1 MPVVSNTSPLCN
13 LAIIDRLEIL
23 RRQFG
28 VLALPSGVQLELDR
42 LSHAAARARLTAA
55 FRDGWLQVTPLAIAI
70 PSALAA
76 TLDPGE
82 TEALALALQ
91 MNASLVLL
99 DETAAR
105 LQATR
110 LGLAHAGVLGILRG
124 QKYPEKS
131 PRSRMKPANSGP
143 KPGSSSAPPWK
154 RNSWPRSANKWL
166 PELRSAAETPFRVRC
181 GKGRG
186 GRASHIGEEATSSP
200 GGFRRV
206 QVLPLTAVTR

>member
-1 MPVVSNTSPLCN
+1 MPTSVMPVVSNTSPLCN

-28 VLALPSGVQLELDR
+28 VLALPSAVQLELDR
-42 LSHAAARARLTAA
+42 LSHPAARARLTAA
-55 FRDGWLQVTPLAIAI
+55 FRDGWLRVTPLDIAI

-91 MNASLVLL
+91 MNDSLVLL

-110 LGLAHAGVLGILRG
+110 MGLAHTGVLGLLRG
-124 QKYPEKS
+124 AKISGEITSLADEIRKLRAEARFFVSPALEK
-131 PRSRMKPANSGP
+131 K
-143 KPGSSSAPPWK
+143 
-154 RNSWPRSANKWL
+154 L
-166 PELRSAAETPFRVRC
+166 L
-181 GKGRG
+181 
-186 GRASHIGEEATSSP
+186 ASVGE
-200 GGFRRV
+200 
-206 QVLPLTAVTR
+206 